1 MGLKKNIA
9 NYVNRVIDYGFNW
22 MFYEKEDIR
31 LDEINE
37 TKIYQQLKYLY
48 EKKKKKKGYIKAVY
62 LHHLLDFFKETHID
76 IHKIDLVFE
85 KFLQDKVVVE
95 ITDSE
100 GNIINFQEEI
110 NEVFRVIKGN
120 KDELYEDLKGEYLF
134 NLEKSKLETSKK
146 KKKKEN
152 IKD

>member
-1 MGLKKNIA
+1 MFFEKK
-9 NYVNRVIDYGFNW
+9 
-22 MFYEKEDIR
+22 DIG

-37 TKIYQQLKYLY
+37 TKIYQQLKYFY
-48 EKKKKKKGYIKAVY
+48 EKKKKNGYIKAVF
-62 LHHLLDFFKETHID
+62 LHHLLDFFKETHIN
-76 IHKIDLVFE
+76 ILKINFVLE

-110 NEVFRVIKGN
+110 NEVFRVIKEN

-134 NLEKSKLETSKK
+134 NLEK
-146 KKKKEN
+146 
-152 IKD
+152 